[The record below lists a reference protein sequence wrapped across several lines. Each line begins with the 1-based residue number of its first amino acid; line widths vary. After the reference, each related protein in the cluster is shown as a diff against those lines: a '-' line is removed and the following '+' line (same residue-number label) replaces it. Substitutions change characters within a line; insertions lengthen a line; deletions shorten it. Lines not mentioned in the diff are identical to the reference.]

1 MDCQIP
7 MIVVTPALPS
17 RKSLPADMRATLDA
31 IIGPAPPAKAF
42 EWMSEPSDAAPDSD
56 LEDEDVEEPHVPSR
70 THRAVAETAPRL
82 ELHLEN
88 ARFSV
93 GAVVSALEEAFRGVP
108 AHDAASCSVV
118 TDGTS
123 EASSSRTPHGRSC
136 PRAESR
142 ASYSSSTDSL
152 LLTSEIESLPEDIW
166 EDASDEDVPS
176 ARAIRRAPPYGWT
189 GNPTWRHAMYVSPL
203 VWPLE
208 VEEGSDGASR
218 RQADTSARSE
228 SLKHGFQW
236 SSFRTLA
243 QGALALGRTR
253 VRHG

>member
-1 MDCQIP
+1 
-7 MIVVTPALPS
+7 
-17 RKSLPADMRATLDA
+17 
-31 IIGPAPPAKAF
+31 
-42 EWMSEPSDAAPDSD
+42 MSEPSDAAPDSD
-56 LEDEDVEEPHVPSR
+56 LEDEVVEEPHVPPR
-70 THRAVAETAPRL
+70 TRRAVAETAPRL

-93 GAVVSALEEAFRGVP
+93 GAVVTALEAAFRGVP

-123 EASSSRTPHGRSC
+123 EASSSRTPHGRSHS
-136 PRAESR
+136 RAESR

-152 LLTSEIESLPEDIW
+152 LLASEIESRPEDIW

-176 ARAIRRAPPYGWT
+176 ARAVRRAPPYGGA
-189 GNPTWRHAMYVSPL
+189 GNATWRHAMYVSPL

-208 VEEGSDGASR
+208 EASR

-228 SLKHGFQW
+228 WVKQGFQW
-236 SSFRTLA
+236 PSLRTLA
-243 QGALALGRTR
+243 QVLAPGRTR
-253 VRHG
+253 VRHDA